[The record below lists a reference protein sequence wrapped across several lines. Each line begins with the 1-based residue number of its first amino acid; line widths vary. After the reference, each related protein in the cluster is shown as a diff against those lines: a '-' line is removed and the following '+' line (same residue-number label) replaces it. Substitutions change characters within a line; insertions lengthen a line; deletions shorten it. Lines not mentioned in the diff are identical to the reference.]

1 MPFLTIRTNA
11 DNNDNRLTE
20 DAAKLVADRLG
31 KPIAYVVVTVCAGLE
46 MSFGG
51 SADNK
56 GALIEMKSIGFA
68 DKVGLAR
75 KLTEFMVNRLN
86 VKAEFVNIEFV
97 DMAASDVAIAG
108 NLLG

>member
-11 DNNDNRLTE
+11 DNNDNRLAE
-20 DAAKLVADRLG
+20 DVAKLVADTLR
-31 KPIAYVVVTVCAGLE
+31 KPIAYVVVTVCAELK
-46 MSFGG
+46 MCFGG

-56 GALIEMKSIGFA
+56 GALIEMKSVGFA

-75 KLTEFMVNRLN
+75 KLTEFVVNRLN